1 MEVYIKMGFSYDYST
16 LIKELKAEIADG
28 ILTPKSFIQVL
39 REEKPAFESYR
50 PIIDWYYDDKKTKE
64 SFTPDIFDS
73 DDEIR
78 EKKFSEF
85 LYKRDKKSLEQTTVE
100 KCLYELEQM
109 NYLI

>member
-1 MEVYIKMGFSYDYST
+1 MAFSYDYSR
-16 LIKELKAEIADG
+16 LIKELNEEISSG
-28 ILTPKSFIQVL
+28 SLTLKSFIQIL
-39 REEKPAFESYR
+39 REDRPVFETYR

-64 SFTPDIFDS
+64 SFSPGTCDS

-85 LYKRDKKSLEQTTVE
+85 LYKRDKKLLEQTTVE

>member
-1 MEVYIKMGFSYDYST
+1 MI
-16 LIKELKAEIADG
+16 
-28 ILTPKSFIQVL
+28 IQH
-39 REEKPAFESYR
+39 
-50 PIIDWYYDDKKTKE
+50 
-64 SFTPDIFDS
+64 IFGS

>member
-1 MEVYIKMGFSYDYST
+1 MAFSYDYSR
-16 LIKELKAEIADG
+16 LIKELKTEIADG
-28 ILTPKSFIQVL
+28 VLTPKSFIQVL

-78 EKKFSEF
+78 EKNFQNFFIKET
-85 LYKRDKKSLEQTTVE
+85 K
-100 KCLYELEQM
+100 
-109 NYLI
+109 NY